1 MHGGGAGSKPRVKG
15 SEEMQGEKAT
25 DVRYNT
31 IDRAVTDMAGGTVKL
46 RHLVYALVAFG
57 APLAVGVLA
66 MSQLV

>member
-1 MHGGGAGSKPRVKG
+1 
-15 SEEMQGEKAT
+15 MQGEKAT